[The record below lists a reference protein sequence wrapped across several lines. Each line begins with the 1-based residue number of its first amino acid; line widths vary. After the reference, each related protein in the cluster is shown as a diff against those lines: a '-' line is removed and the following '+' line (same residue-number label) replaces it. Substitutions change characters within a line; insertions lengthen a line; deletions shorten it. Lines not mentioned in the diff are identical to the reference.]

1 MILFLETLV
10 SEYLNI
16 FPHLRTPLELM
27 IISLFKTKWTKHLW
41 AYTPSSLYQ
50 MQSGKYSAGTE

>member
-10 SEYLNI
+10 SD
-16 FPHLRTPLELM
+16 LRTPLELM
-27 IISLFKTKWTKHLW
+27 IILLFKTQWTKYLW

-50 MQSGKYSAGTE
+50 TQSGKYSAGTE